1 MSKEWKEEIITQ
13 VKQRLNE
20 LEKEGQKPKD
30 VAELEAMVMNF
41 TKGVGSVTWEKLVEG
56 RAKEKISPRLPN
68 LSQAN
73 AKTTSKTQK
82 C

>member
-13 VKQRLNE
+13 VKQCLNE

-30 VAELEAMVMNF
+30 IAELEAMVMNF
-41 TKGVGSVTWEKLVEG
+41 TEGVGSLTWEKLVEG
-56 RAKEKISPRLPN
+56 RAKEKIPPHLPN
-68 LSQAN
+68 LPQAN